1 MEAFVTRLLTMSLG
15 GACVIAATLLIRLPL
30 RKAPH
35 KFAVLL
41 WTLAA
46 LRLICPFTVS
56 TDAALTPDVKTLLP
70 EAAVIEETPGTP
82 ADTAKTPAAPG
93 EERAGQPL
101 PQTPAPG
108 TAAPGQ
114 TDSATPGQAGTLS
127 PAQSGTQQ
135 TETPQAGTQSPAGPA
150 GTGTPSAAEPA
161 EKEIPAGTKTAPSLP
176 TVLFAVWAAGAG
188 AMLLYAAASYLRLL
202 RKTRARLETGEGVY
216 VCDALPGPFVLGAVR
231 PKVFLPSDLPDD
243 VSAAVLAHERAHLRR
258 RDPLVKLLG
267 FLILTLHWFNPFV
280 WAAYLLLGRDLELAA
295 DEEAL
300 ARADAEGRKR
310 YASALIECALPKRGL
325 SVAPLGFGEIGVKRR
340 IRNMSVKKKLGA
352 GLAILLVIAA
362 GAVCVFLMTDKKPAS
377 PAEEPA
383 DGLAV
388 TGETDS
394 FPEGEIELTLT
405 LENRS
410 DRAVQF
416 GSSAGDLPAHLE
428 VKGGDG
434 SWTPILTDLVWF
446 ADAEILQ
453 PHTSTQKAVSLQG
466 RALSPGE
473 YRLDVGWRDAEDRD
487 AAFSHAYFA
496 FTVTA
501 SDGGLRLTG
510 DNDVIAY
517 GNRVI
522 NVTATNGSGDRLMFG
537 SMLEG
542 QEPPAL
548 EKQTGP
554 GVWETVDH
562 HAFPDSIDIT
572 SLSIMSPGETRSF
585 SVYAGDLLYS
595 PGEYRLRLAYYKAN
609 ENPAETRPRYAYLPF
624 TVPVPERTVLREND
638 PTVMLRADEPEDA
651 GPAFAAAK
659 DCLLKR
665 VLQRFGVPDGDPLAD
680 SILAVRDDPALA
692 GLAAKAAE
700 ILQRDERPF
709 YADPALENGDLQAF
723 FENLSVY
730 EKGNAYFD
738 RRFVGSGRTYAMVD
752 VGYSLPESVE
762 EDGVAVLVIYEALDY
777 RETSRSSDSFM
788 GSRYTVTLFSV
799 GGVWRVAALESDY
812 LFERGG
818 YQPEN
823 YETDEPADPLF
834 TWEALSDAEFEALLD
849 ELFAPSDRLTQE
861 EYARLTSKE
870 RALFSSVQRFFT
882 SYYADP
888 RDMDLGLFLRY
899 LDECRNSGFSDPD
912 SPDYSPETVEI
923 LKKEM
928 RKDEPS
934 LDALPV
940 HLYDLDELNVYLD
953 RYLGITVEE
962 MHRDWLHPTNEYY
975 SVESA
980 LFPEKTEIRMPGF
993 LPSLNAFYTRTS
1005 DWVGGTFLP
1014 VGATR
1019 DGDRILLYSET
1030 AYAMLQQTETGLK
1043 IEAFLPLTPD
1053 A

>member
-1 MEAFVTRLLTMSLG
+1 MEAFVTKLLTMSLG

-35 KFAVLL
+35 KWAVLL

-46 LRLICPFTVS
+46 LRLICPFTFS

-70 EAAVIEETPGTP
+70 EAAISEETPGTP
-82 ADTAKTPAAPG
+82 ADTANLPAAPG

-101 PQTPAPG
+101 PQTDAPQN
-108 TAAPGQ
+108 PV
-114 TDSATPGQAGTLS
+114 PGQAGTLS

-135 TETPQAGTQSPAGPA
+135 TETPQAGTQSPAGPG
-150 GTGTPSAAEPA
+150 GTGTPSAAEPT
-161 EKEIPAGTKTAPSLP
+161 EKEIPAETKQAPSLP
-176 TVLFAVWAAGAG
+176 KILFAVWAAGAG
-188 AMLLYAAASYLRLL
+188 AMLVYAAASYLSLL

-216 VCDALPGPFVLGAVR
+216 VCDALPGPFVLGAVK

-243 VSAAVLAHERAHLRR
+243 VSAAVLAHEKAHLRR

-300 ARADAEGRKR
+300 ALSDAEGRKR
-310 YASALIECALPKRGL
+310 YASALIACALPKRGL

-340 IRNMSVKKKLGA
+340 IRNMSVKKKLGV

-383 DGLAV
+383 DGLVV

-394 FPEGEIELTLT
+394 FPEGEIELTVT
-405 LENRS
+405 LENKS
-410 DRAVQF
+410 DRAVMF

-434 SWTPILTDLVWF
+434 SWTPILTDLIWF

-453 PHTSTQKAVSLQG
+453 PHTSTQKTVSLQG
-466 RALSPGE
+466 HALSPGE
-473 YRLDVGWRDAEDRD
+473 YRLDVGWRDDGDGD

-501 SDGGLRLTG
+501 LEGGLRLTG

-517 GNRVI
+517 RNRVI

-595 PGEYRLRLAYYKAN
+595 PGEYRLRLAYYKAD
-609 ENPAETRPRYAYLPF
+609 EKPAESRPRYAYLPF
-624 TVPVPERTVLREND
+624 TVAVPERTVLREND

-692 GLAAKAAE
+692 GLAARAADV
-700 ILQRDERPF
+700 LQRDERPF
-709 YADPALENGDLQAF
+709 YADPALENGGLQAF
-723 FENLSVY
+723 FDNLSVY

-738 RRFVGSGRTYAMVD
+738 RRFVGSGRTYTMVD
-752 VGYSLPESVE
+752 VGYSLLESAE

-812 LFERGG
+812 LLNRGG
-818 YQPEN
+818 YRPEN
-823 YETDEPADPLF
+823 YDIDAPDGILAGT
-834 TWEALSDAEFEALLD
+834 ALSDAEFDALLD
-849 ELFAPSDRLTQE
+849 ELFAPSDRFTNE
-861 EYARLTSKE
+861 EIARLSAKE

-899 LDECRNSGFSDPD
+899 LDECRNSGFSDPG
-912 SPDYSPETVEI
+912 SPDYSPETMEI

-928 RKDEPS
+928 RKDETS
-934 LDALPV
+934 LEALPV
-940 HLYDLDELNVYLD
+940 HLYDLDELNAYLD

-962 MHRDWLHPTNEYY
+962 MHRDWLHPTDEYY
-975 SVESA
+975 SVVSA
-980 LFPEKTEIRMPGF
+980 LFPEETEIRMPGF

-1005 DWVGGTFLP
+1005 DWVGGTFSP

-1019 DGDRILLYSET
+1019 DGDRICLYGET
-1030 AYAMLQQTETGLK
+1030 AYAMLRQTETGLK
-1043 IEAFLPLTPD
+1043 IEAFLPLEIYG
-1053 A
+1053 AYVNE